1 MGTRVLTTKQLRRLK
16 GLVEQPGRVWSDTPS
31 ETFTTKGGR
40 LAGWSW
46 DRRTIET
53 LVGNKVIQSPQIE
66 EIENKQSLSPRNRT
80 SAYLFTGKQ
89 GQRDSLIVVA
99 QLCPEFTAR
108 IVDRWQELESTAQFQ
123 HLLPT
128 AIPTVDEIRKATA
141 VLAARDS
148 AVTYL
153 QNKIVELGGPQV
165 EQAPLRAVRNSH
177 GSRPSKLLLGDDVAS
192 RALDAIKAIPVRL
205 KNPSTG
211 EMFTGD
217 IGDVLIHCRN
227 NKTQWTEGLSRYG
240 IRVEGEDVWI
250 GTGDT
255 AVCHALAKEFGDRSI
270 GPNAILSIDGARRL
284 DKTVKFAG
292 QVCRVTAVSLNEFV
306 KFF

>member
-1 MGTRVLTTKQLRRLK
+1 MNQLTTQPADITMSSLDFLNSIVNPSRASAGEPVVSKQAFI
-16 GLVEQPGRVWSDTPS
+16 GRVEDELDLCRRDAKIYIS
-31 ETFTTKGGR
+31 EEINNLGFKVQRESKYYDLTM
-40 LAGWSW
+40 
-46 DRRTIET
+46 DQMM
-53 LVGNKVIQSPQIE
+53 LVGMRESKAVRKSVLNKLKAME
-66 EIENKQSLSPRNRT
+66 TERGFQSL
-80 SAYLFTGKQ
+80 
-89 GQRDSLIVVA
+89 
-99 QLCPEFTAR
+99 
-108 IVDRWQELESTAQFQ
+108 
-123 HLLPT
+123 LPVS
-128 AIPTVDEIRKATA
+128 IPTVDEIRKATA

-153 QNKIVELGGPQV
+153 QNKIVELGGAQV
-165 EQAPLRAVRNSH
+165 EQAPVRAVRNSH
-177 GSRPSKLLLGDDVAS
+177 GPRPSKLLLGDDVAS

-217 IGDVLIHCRN
+217 IGEVLIHCRN

-240 IRVEGEDVWI
+240 IRVEGEEVWI

-270 GPNAILSIDGARRL
+270 GRNAILSIDGARRL

-306 KFF
+306 RFF